1 MNWIVAGLIAGVA
14 AWIADFV
21 MWSKV
26 FTKGM
31 EPYATPPAPG
41 TAVAMGPM
49 MVKSASLALVF
60 GVFLALVYRQFMTAL
75 WTAPGA
81 LGGMELAT
89 TLWVPV
95 ALAALGTNV
104 WFDRTRT
111 LLTAQLW
118 SWLVRVNVAGLAV
131 GLLMR

>member
-14 AWIADFV
+14 AWVADFV

-26 FTKGM
+26 FSRGM
-31 EPYATPPAPG
+31 EAYLTPPPQG
-41 TAVAMGPM
+41 TQVAMGPM
-49 MVKSASLALVF
+49 MIKSAGLALVY
-60 GVFLALVYRQFMTAL
+60 GVLFAFVYRQFMGNL

-89 TLWVPV
+89 TLWLPV
-95 ALAALGTNV
+95 ALASIGTNV

-111 LLTAQLW
+111 LLNAQMW
-118 SWLVRVNVAGLAV
+118 SWLVRMNVAGLLV
-131 GLLMR
+131 GLLVR